1 MMYHILMEIKAVRYI
16 RDIVLDSEDD
26 YADIMVHY
34 CCKTPLNESDTCAMI
49 CRYFESVYFD
59 SEAGGDYFI
68 PKTTVVE
75 LWSEMGGVLRCKP
88 DHRSLSLK
96 ADNTVIIPVIPEIVY
111 ALKNGTY
118 DPDSSDITSSVNTWF
133 GDLFDDN
140 GELIIHEQNC

>member
-1 MMYHILMEIKAVRYI
+1 MYHILMEIKAVRYI

-34 CCKTPLNESDTCAMI
+34 RCKTPLNESDTCAMI

-59 SEAGGDYFI
+59 DEAGGDYFI
-68 PKTTVVE
+68 PKTTAVE

-96 ADNTVIIPVIPEIVY
+96 VDNTVIIPVIPEIVY
-111 ALKNGTY
+111 ALQNGTY
-118 DPDSSDITSSVNTWF
+118 DSDSSDITSSVNTWF

-140 GELIIHEQNC
+140 GDLIIHEQNC

>member
-1 MMYHILMEIKAVRYI
+1 MYHILMEIKAVRYI
-16 RDIVLDSEDD
+16 RDIVLDSEND
-26 YADIMVHY
+26 YTDIMVHY
-34 CCKTPLNESDTCAMI
+34 RCKTPLSESDTCAMI

-59 SEAGGDYFI
+59 DEAGSDYFI
-68 PKTTVVE
+68 PKTTAVE
-75 LWSEMGGVLRCKP
+75 LWSEMGGVLRCNP
-88 DHRSLSLK
+88 DRRSLSLK
-96 ADNTVIIPVIPEIVY
+96 ADNTVIIPVIPEIVH

>member
-16 RDIVLDSEDD
+16 RDIVLDSEND
-26 YADIMVHY
+26 YTDIMVHY
-34 CCKTPLNESDTCAMI
+34 RCKTPLSESDTCAMI

-59 SEAGGDYFI
+59 DEAGGDYFI
-68 PKTTVVE
+68 PKTTAVE

-96 ADNTVIIPVIPEIVY
+96 VDNTVIILVIPEIVY

-118 DPDSSDITSSVNTWF
+118 DPISSDITSSVNTWF

-140 GELIIHEQNC
+140 GDLIIHKQNC

>member
-16 RDIVLDSEDD
+16 RDIVLDSEND
-26 YADIMVHY
+26 YTDIMVHY
-34 CCKTPLNESDTCAMI
+34 RCKTPLSESDTCAMI

-59 SEAGGDYFI
+59 DEAGGDYFI
-68 PKTTVVE
+68 PKTTAVE

-96 ADNTVIIPVIPEIVY
+96 VDNTVIIPVIPEIVY
-111 ALKNGTY
+111 ALQNGTY
-118 DPDSSDITSSVNTWF
+118 DSDSSDITSSVNTWF

-140 GELIIHEQNC
+140 GDLIIHKQNC

>member
-1 MMYHILMEIKAVRYI
+1 MYHILMEIKAVRYI
-16 RDIVLDSEDD
+16 RDIVLDSESD
-26 YADIMVHY
+26 YTDIMVHY
-34 CCKTPLNESDTCAMI
+34 RCKTPLSESDTCAMI

-59 SEAGGDYFI
+59 DEAGGDYFI
-68 PKTTVVE
+68 PKTTAVE

-96 ADNTVIIPVIPEIVY
+96 VDNTVIIPVIPEIVY

-118 DPDSSDITSSVNTWF
+118 DSDSSDITSSVNTWF

-140 GELIIHEQNC
+140 GDLIIHEQNC